1 MIELGKLIKETRE
14 AKGLTYYRI
23 FRDTGLTQAQ
33 VESIENCNKAYVFA
47 SLVRLCSYLGIQIT
61 FDNLKIN

>member
-1 MIELGKLIKETRE
+1 MTELGKLIRETRE

-23 FRDTGLTQAQ
+23 FKDLGLTQAQ

-47 SLVRLCSYLGIQIT
+47 SLVRLLDYLDIEIRIG
-61 FDNLKIN
+61 NVRIN